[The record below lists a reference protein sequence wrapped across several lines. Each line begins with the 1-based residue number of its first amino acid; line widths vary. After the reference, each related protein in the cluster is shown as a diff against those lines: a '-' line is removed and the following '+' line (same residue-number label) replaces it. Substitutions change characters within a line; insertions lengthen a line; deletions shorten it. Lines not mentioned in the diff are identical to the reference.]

1 MVMMKYFVRKP
12 AVILS
17 RVDGEGSQNDG
28 KSQLRGQRGFTLIEL
43 MVVVTIIGILAGIAV
58 VQVKTAHRKAQ
69 EAALRAD
76 LYEMRKAIDDF
87 FADKQRYPSDLKE
100 LVPHYL
106 RKVPPDPI
114 TKKVEWEEVQDDPN
128 DPNAPPDTGTGNTT
142 GGSNPTQ
149 LAPGIV
155 DVKSKA
161 PGATLDNVPYK
172 DL

>member
-1 MVMMKYFVRKP
+1 MTNRNVR
-12 AVILS
+12 
-17 RVDGEGSQNDG
+17 
-28 KSQLRGQRGFTLIEL
+28 RGQRGFTLIEL

-76 LYEMRKAIDDF
+76 LYEMRKAIDDY
-87 FADKQRYPSDLKE
+87 FADKQHYPADLKE

-114 TKKVEWEEVQDDPN
+114 TKKPDWEEIQDDPN
-128 DPNAPPDTGTGNTT
+128 DPNAPPDTTSA
-142 GGSNPTQ
+142 GSNPTQ

-161 PGATLDNVPYK
+161 PGATLDGVAYK